1 MIPARLVNKK
11 HKHDVYIG
19 RPSRWG
25 NPYHI
30 GIDGTREECIAKYED
45 HVRTSK
51 ILMRA
56 LPALAGKV
64 LG

>member
-1 MIPARLVNKK
+1 MIPTRLVNKK
-11 HKHDVYIG
+11 CKHDVYIG

-30 GIDGTREECIAKYED
+30 GIDGTREEVITMYED

-56 LPALAGKV
+56 LPTLAGKV